1 MFVEALAAMGTV
13 DGAAR
18 AVGMSRMSAYKLRRR
33 PGAESFAAAWDGALD
48 TGRARMFDAA
58 IDRAL
63 NGVTTL
69 RLRLGGVID
78 IEHGPDRRLM
88 MSALRA
94 PPPPNR
100 TKRA

>member
-1 MFVEALAAMGTV
+1 
-13 DGAAR
+13 
-18 AVGMSRMSAYKLRRR
+18 
-33 PGAESFAAAWDGALD
+33 AAWDRALD

-63 NGVTTL
+63 NGVTTF
-69 RLRLGGVID
+69 RLRLGGVIH

-94 PPPPNR
+94 PPPPAPKR
-100 TKRA
+100 TECT